1 MTATS
6 EQEDRRINPPRPQLC
21 LTLGIT
27 GHRASRMT
35 DIATITT
42 RIAEVVSGL
51 QDAMERL
58 DAQPWFREEPPR
70 LRVMSALAEGADRIV
85 ADIAIAHGY
94 ELDAVVPFMPD
105 EYAKDFHDQASHDHY
120 NRLLT
125 AAGRVLVL
133 PGRRDPD
140 SRAYALAGEAL
151 VAHSTII
158 IAVWD
163 GAPAL
168 GRGGT
173 GEVVARAVETNVPVI
188 HIPIDSAQPIRVMW
202 SPFEP
207 FAVTTRNVGVV
218 ASRPWTDETLDRV
231 LQQVLLPPD
240 EPNDRAQLRQYLAET
255 QHRRNYRVEY
265 PLLLALTGTQ
275 PLRRSA
281 WTKEPY
287 RPATRREWADY
298 RAAGGEFCAQN
309 AEMLDLLE
317 DAFSWA
323 DHLGTH
329 YAQNLR
335 GGHVVNFSFSALAVL
350 VALASLVFPAIKLQL
365 VLVEIAIIV
374 TIIFNTNIG
383 SRDAWQRRWL
393 DYRILAERLRPLRS
407 LKLLGVASPPTRPPR
422 KFANA
427 RRWVDWYVTAV
438 WREMGSPTGMI
449 DAAKLDELRALIAE
463 QELSGEI
470 AYHHSNA
477 RRMAHLEKRL
487 HKIGSRSFLA
497 TIIICAIFP
506 FLYFTVH
513 DIVMEY
519 SKYFVALSAGLPALG
534 GATYALRVH
543 GDYAGAAGRSLET
556 ADALASIR
564 SAMTAHGL
572 PLALAAAL
580 TTAAARVM
588 LVDLGEWQ
596 LTYEQRTLA
605 IPG

>member
-1 MTATS
+1 MTITS

-27 GHRASRMT
+27 GHRASRMN
-35 DIATITT
+35 DIENIAA

-51 QDAMERL
+51 QEAMDRL

-85 ADIAIAHGY
+85 ADIAMAHGY
-94 ELDAVVPFMPD
+94 ELDAVVPFLPE
-105 EYAKDFHDQASHDHY
+105 EYAKDFEDPASHDHFY
-120 NRLLT
+120 RLLG
-125 AAGRVLVL
+125 AAGRTLVL
-133 PGRRDPD
+133 PGARDPD

-151 VAHSTII
+151 VAHSTVIL
-158 IAVWD
+158 AVWD

-188 HIPIDSAQPIRVMW
+188 HIPLDASQPIRVLW
-202 SPFEP
+202 TPFEP
-207 FAVTTRNVGVV
+207 FSVTTRNVGVV
-218 ASRPWTDETLDRV
+218 AERPWADATLDAV
-231 LQQVLLPPD
+231 LQHVLLPPED
-240 EPNDRAQLRQYLAET
+240 ATDRAQLTQFLGET
-255 QHRRNYRVEY
+255 QHRYNFRLEY
-265 PLLLALTGTQ
+265 PTLLWLTRTQ
-275 PLRRSA
+275 PFRRSS
-281 WTKEPY
+281 WEKEPY
-287 RPATRREWADY
+287 RPATRRDWRSY
-298 RAAGGEFCAQN
+298 RDAGGSHAESN

-323 DHLGTH
+323 DHLGSH

-350 VALASLVFPAIKLQL
+350 VALASLVFPSVKLQL
-365 VLVEIAIIV
+365 VLIEIAIIV
-374 TIIFNTNIG
+374 TIIVNTNIG
-383 SRDAWQRRWL
+383 GRDAWQRRWL

-407 LKLLGVASPPTRPPR
+407 LKLLGVASPPSRPPR
-422 KFANA
+422 KRANA

-438 WREMGSPTGMI
+438 WREMGSPSGTI
-449 DAAKLDELRALIAE
+449 DAAQLDAVRALVADE
-463 QELSGEI
+463 ELKGEI
-470 AYHHSNA
+470 AYHITNA
-477 RRMAHLEKRL
+477 KRMAHLEHSL
-487 HKIGSRSFLA
+487 HTIGSRSFIA
-497 TIIICAIFP
+497 TIIICAVFP
-506 FLYFTVH
+506 FLYFSMHDTV
-513 DIVMEY
+513 MAL
-519 SKYFVALSAGLPALG
+519 SKYFVAFSAGLPALG

-556 ADALASIR
+556 SEALGSIR
-564 SAMTAHGL
+564 TALIANEL

-580 TTAAARVM
+580 TTSAARVM

>member
-1 MTATS
+1 MTTTS
-6 EQEDRRINPPRPQLC
+6 EQEDRRANPPRPQLC

-35 DIATITT
+35 DIETIAA

-51 QDAMERL
+51 QEAMDRL
-58 DAQPWFREEPPR
+58 DAQPWFREDPPR

-85 ADIAIAHGY
+85 ADIAMAHGY
-94 ELDAVVPFMPD
+94 ELDAVVPFLP
-105 EYAKDFHDQASHDHY
+105 EIYAEDFADQASHDHFY
-120 NRLLT
+120 RLLD

-133 PGRRDPD
+133 PGVRDSD

-151 VAHSTII
+151 VAHSTVIL
-158 IAVWD
+158 AVWD

-188 HIPIDSAQPIRVMW
+188 HVPLDPDQPIKVLW
-202 SPFEP
+202 TPFEP
-207 FAVTTRNVGVV
+207 FSVTTRNVGVV
-218 ASRPWTDETLDRV
+218 AARPWTDETLDSV
-231 LQQVLLPPD
+231 LQQVLLPP
-240 EPNDRAQLRQYLAET
+240 NDPGDRNQLKQFLGET
-255 QHRRNYRVEY
+255 QHKYNLRLEY
-265 PLLLALTGTQ
+265 PALLWLTGTQ
-275 PLRRSA
+275 PFRRST
-281 WTKEPY
+281 WEKEPY
-287 RPATRREWADY
+287 RPATRRDWHSY
-298 RAAGGEFCAQN
+298 RSAGGTFAAAN
-309 AEMLDLLE
+309 TEMLDLLE

-323 DHLGTH
+323 DHLGSH

-350 VALASLVFPAIKLQL
+350 VALASLVFPAVKLQL

-374 TIIFNTNIG
+374 TIIVNTNIG
-383 SRDAWQRRWL
+383 SRDSWQRRWL
-393 DYRILAERLRPLRS
+393 DYRILAERLRPIRS
-407 LKLLGVASPPTRPPR
+407 LKLLGVASPPQRPPR
-422 KFANA
+422 KRANA

-438 WREMGSPTGMI
+438 WREMGSPNGTI
-449 DAAKLDELRALIAE
+449 DPTQLNALRALIADE
-463 QELSGEI
+463 ELKGEI
-470 AYHHSNA
+470 AYHNTNA
-477 RRMAHLEKRL
+477 RRMAHLEHSL
-487 HKIGSRSFLA
+487 HSIGSRSFIA
-497 TIIICAIFP
+497 TIVICAIFP
-506 FLYFTVH
+506 FLYFSVH
-513 DIVMEY
+513 DLVMSL

-556 ADALASIR
+556 AEALGSIR
-564 SAMTAHGL
+564 NALIANEL

-580 TTAAARVM
+580 TTSAARVM